1 MKYYI
6 VTAAC
11 GHVGRGR
18 YIPIDFPIIANDPK
32 EASRICRN
40 IPRVKH
46 GNKKA
51 IINMRLVSKSEYE
64 LQCRSNSINPYL
76 TSKNKRECIA
86 AGMDYTD
93 SRSMAELRKRSN
105 WKPKNDKVYESRE
118 ERSQRKLESYK
129 FNTRL
134 IAKEVEYEVG
144 IAM

>member
-51 IINMRLVSKSEYE
+51 IMNMNSSVEVTASIHILLLKIKENAS
-64 LQCRSNSINPYL
+64 LQGWI
-76 TSKNKRECIA
+76 I
-86 AGMDYTD
+86 
-93 SRSMAELRKRSN
+93 
-105 WKPKNDKVYESRE
+105 
-118 ERSQRKLESYK
+118 Q
-129 FNTRL
+129 
-134 IAKEVEYEVG
+134 IVG
-144 IAM
+144 LWRN

>member
-1 MKYYI
+1 MSDGDGTFQSISPSSPMIRRRQVEY
-6 VTAAC
+6 
-11 GHVGRGR
+11 VGIYPG
-18 YIPIDFPIIANDPK
+18 
-32 EASRICRN
+32 S
-40 IPRVKH
+40 
-46 GNKKA
+46 
-51 IINMRLVSKSEYE
+51 NMVIRRQSSKSEYE